1 MKGGK
6 GLPSFKCPSHFS
18 WKRGSL
24 QPWGSKVAA
33 FLCLCTFVIGGAI
46 TDESSDFQCLE
57 DRAHPGP
64 ATCVL
69 VAAETHAGGWVWG
82 MG

>member
-1 MKGGK
+1 M
-6 GLPSFKCPSHFS
+6 
-18 WKRGSL
+18 
-24 QPWGSKVAA
+24 
-33 FLCLCTFVIGGAI
+33 

-57 DRAHPGP
+57 DRAHPGS
-64 ATCVL
+64 ARCVL